1 MLDGLI
7 KVDWTVAEFSNQLE
21 ISEEEVSQLLNCERG
36 ISPAM
41 ALALERLGWGTADFW
56 MRLQAYYDLA
66 QERLRSGLGAPDLPV
81 SHESVGNDQ
90 EKEESLADA
99 TVYYQPKLGTFIL
112 TDYIDEAMYRA
123 VYEKME
129 DGTYCGT
136 IPPCVGVIAFGHT
149 KRECSDELQATL
161 EDWLLMGLK
170 LGDPIPPINGVDLNV
185 EPKREPVDAV

>member
-1 MLDGLI
+1 M
-7 KVDWTVAEFSNQLE
+7 
-21 ISEEEVSQLLNCERG
+21 
-36 ISPAM
+36 
-41 ALALERLGWGTADFW
+41 
-56 MRLQAYYDLA
+56 
-66 QERLRSGLGAPDLPV
+66 
-81 SHESVGNDQ
+81 
-90 EKEESLADA
+90 ADA
-99 TVYYQPKLGTFIL
+99 TAYYQPKLGTFIL

-123 VYEKME
+123 VYDKME
-129 DGTYCGT
+129 DGTYCGA